1 MCGNIMG
8 KTEESGV
15 HMSDERQYTASD
27 KTLIVLQEAIK
38 YERFSDIVNAT
49 GFAKATVH
57 RILKSL
63 VEFGFISISESGE
76 YFAGPASLQLAGE
89 AFRNIDISQIAA
101 PHLSKLSSTLG
112 YTAHVGALNQ
122 FEAIYIAKQSGA
134 TPYSIPSGVGQSMHL
149 HSTAIGKCLLSGFTT
164 EELEG
169 YLSSVELVAKT
180 PNTIVN
186 QDALR
191 RELDSVRER
200 GFSLDDE
207 ENVPGIRCIGAPI
220 FDHSGRISH
229 AISMTSLA
237 LENSVEEVC
246 EFAPVIL
253 EIAQAI
259 STDLGAPSSS
269 LRR

>member
-1 MCGNIMG
+1 M
-8 KTEESGV
+8 
-15 HMSDERQYTASD
+15 
-27 KTLIVLQEAIK
+27 
-38 YERFSDIVNAT
+38 
-49 GFAKATVH
+49 
-57 RILKSL
+57 
-63 VEFGFISISESGE
+63 
-76 YFAGPASLQLAGE
+76 
-89 AFRNIDISQIAA
+89 
-101 PHLSKLSSTLG
+101 
-112 YTAHVGALNQ
+112 
-122 FEAIYIAKQSGA
+122 
-134 TPYSIPSGVGQSMHL
+134 
-149 HSTAIGKCLLSGFTT
+149 
-164 EELEG
+164 
-169 YLSSVELVAKT
+169 ELVAKT

-186 QDALR
+186 PDALR
-191 RELDSVRER
+191 RELDSVGER

-259 STDLGAPSSS
+259 STDLGAPNSS

>member
-1 MCGNIMG
+1 
-8 KTEESGV
+8 
-15 HMSDERQYTASD
+15 
-27 KTLIVLQEAIK
+27 
-38 YERFSDIVNAT
+38 
-49 GFAKATVH
+49 
-57 RILKSL
+57 
-63 VEFGFISISESGE
+63 
-76 YFAGPASLQLAGE
+76 
-89 AFRNIDISQIAA
+89 
-101 PHLSKLSSTLG
+101 
-112 YTAHVGALNQ
+112 
-122 FEAIYIAKQSGA
+122 
-134 TPYSIPSGVGQSMHL
+134 MHL
-149 HSTAIGKCLLSGFTT
+149 HSTAIGKCLLSGFTP
-164 EELEG
+164 EELDG

-186 QDALR
+186 PDALR